1 MGTYRRAFRLNAPPE
16 RVWELM
22 VDPDRLPEWN
32 GAFDRVTEATG
43 HLDEIGATYTQVMR
57 VAGVEL
63 LGEWEITG
71 VETNQQRE
79 FSGRP
84 PGMTRCKGV
93 ETFDA
98 VDGTTEYT
106 LEMNYT
112 LARRRWRLRPTH
124 QGRGSPN
131 TARIAQVDPGRH
143 HRPRCLAPAAET
155 RSHLHSRCRGRQL
168 SSSETGG

>member
-112 LARRRWRLRPTH
+112 LVGGPTAALLDRLLGRALVARVIENNIDALRRLLE
-124 QGRGSPN
+124 S
-131 TARIAQVDPGRH
+131 
-143 HRPRCLAPAAET
+143 
-155 RSHLHSRCRGRQL
+155 
-168 SSSETGG
+168 